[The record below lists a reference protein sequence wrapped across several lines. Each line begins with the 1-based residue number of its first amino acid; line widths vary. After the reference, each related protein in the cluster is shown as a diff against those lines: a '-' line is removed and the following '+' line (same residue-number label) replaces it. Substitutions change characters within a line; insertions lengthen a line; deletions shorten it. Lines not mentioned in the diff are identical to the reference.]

1 MAWGRK
7 KKNNPALNIF
17 ICIISLLIGVVG
29 GALGVTYMTMPYTEE
44 LIIGAE
50 SFYSYNSSDVEV
62 INISEGD
69 MSIHFLEL
77 GNKYTGDSTYIK
89 VGDIDILIDCGSR
102 ANSVATVKS
111 YLDNYVTDG
120 TLEYVIV
127 THAHQD
133 HYAGFATTTNAKSI
147 FDHFECENIITFSIT
162 NQQPNKE
169 SQYYI
174 EKITSYAKDSK
185 PVSKMYENF
194 SRELMDEVENGA
206 THMTTSEI
214 IADTTNYPDGKIV
227 LDAGKNI
234 NLQILNSTYYTV
246 KASSENDYSVCTMF
260 NYGERYFLMT
270 GDLEEDGESD
280 LVDLNPIF
288 TEMKNNADKGV
299 EVYKAGHHGSK
310 TSSGEKLLE
319 CIKPKKVCVCCCAGS
334 PEYTDTINNQFPT
347 KTFIDR
353 ISEYTEN
360 IYVTTVCVD
369 YDNDLYE
376 SMNGNIVIVVTAE
389 TVGVNCTNNNT
400 VLKET
405 DWYKNRQWTN

>member
-1 MAWGRK
+1 MAWRRK
-7 KKNNPALNIF
+7 KKNNPALNMF
-17 ICIISLLIGVVG
+17 VWIISLLIGIVG
-29 GALGVTYMTMPYTEE
+29 GAFGVTYMTMPYTEE
-44 LIIGAE
+44 LVVGE
-50 SFYSYNSSDVEV
+50 EPFYSYNSSEVEV
-62 INISEGD
+62 IDVGEGD

-102 ANSVATVKS
+102 VSSVATVKS
-111 YLDNYVTDG
+111 YLDNYVLDG
-120 TLEYVIV
+120 KLEYVIV

-133 HYAGFATTTNAKSI
+133 HYAGFATGVNAKSI
-147 FDHFECENIITFSIT
+147 FDHFECENIITFSNT
-162 NQQPNKE
+162 NQQPKDE
-169 SQYYI
+169 YKDY
-174 EKITSYAKDSK
+174 KITSYAKDSK
-185 PVSKMYENF
+185 PESKMYNNF
-194 SRELMDEVENGA
+194 IREIQEEVTNGA
-206 THMTTSEI
+206 THLTATEI
-214 IADTTNYPDGKIV
+214 LNDTTTYPEGKIS
-227 LDAGKNI
+227 LHDTKDI
-234 NLQILNSTYYTV
+234 NLQILNSKYYTT

-270 GDLEEDGESD
+270 GDLEEEGEGE

-288 TEMKNNADKGV
+288 TEMKNDSSKYV

-310 TSSGEKLLE
+310 TSSSEKLLQ
-319 CIKPKKVCVCCCAGS
+319 CIKPAKVCVCCCAGS

-347 KTFIDR
+347 KPFIDR

-360 IYVTTVCVD
+360 IYVTTMCVD

-389 TVGVNCTNNNT
+389 TVGVNCSNNNT
-400 VLKET
+400 ILKQT

>member
-7 KKNNPALNIF
+7 KKNNPSLNVF
-17 ICIISLLIGVVG
+17 IWIISLLIGLVG
-29 GALGVTYMTMPYTEE
+29 GAFGVTYITLPLTEE
-44 LIIGAE
+44 LIVGEE

-62 INISEGD
+62 IDVSSGE

-147 FDHFECENIITFSIT
+147 FDHFECENIITFATT
-162 NQQPNKE
+162 NQKAN
-169 SQYYI
+169 SQYDNNN
-174 EKITSYAKDSK
+174 ITSYAKADK
-185 PVSKMYENF
+185 AESKMYNNF
-194 SRELMDEVENGA
+194 NRELQDEISAGA
-206 THMTTSEI
+206 THLTVKQILDDSTT
-214 IADTTNYPDGKIV
+214 YPEGKIV
-227 LDAGKNI
+227 LNDSKDI
-234 NLQILNSTYYTV
+234 NLQILDSHYYSN

-270 GDLEEDGESD
+270 GDLEEDGED
-280 LVDLNPIF
+280 YLVDMNPIF
-288 TEMKNNADKGV
+288 TTMKNTAGMGV

-310 TSSGEKLLE
+310 TSSSEKLLE
-319 CIKPKKVCVCCCAGS
+319 CIKPSKVCVCCCAGS

-405 DWYKNRQWTN
+405 EWYKNRQWTN

>member
-7 KKNNPALNIF
+7 KKNNPSLNVF
-17 ICIISLLIGVVG
+17 IWIISLLIGLVG
-29 GALGVTYMTMPYTEE
+29 GAFGVTYITLPLTEE
-44 LIIGAE
+44 LIVGEE

-62 INISEGD
+62 IDVSSGE

-89 VGDIDILIDCGSR
+89 VGDKDILIDCGSR

-147 FDHFECENIITFSIT
+147 FDHFECENIITFATT
-162 NQQPNKE
+162 NQKAN
-169 SQYYI
+169 SQYDNNN
-174 EKITSYAKDSK
+174 ITSYAKADK
-185 PVSKMYENF
+185 AESKMYNNF
-194 SRELMDEVENGA
+194 NRELQDEISAGA
-206 THMTTSEI
+206 THLTVKQILDDSTT
-214 IADTTNYPDGKIV
+214 YPEGKIV
-227 LDAGKNI
+227 LNDSKDI
-234 NLQILNSTYYTV
+234 NLQILDSHYYSN

-310 TSSGEKLLE
+310 TSSSEKLLE
-319 CIKPKKVCVCCCAGS
+319 CIKPSKVCVCCCAGS

-405 DWYKNRQWTN
+405 EWYKNRQWTN